1 MPRQGIGAISITKV
15 DGKKESSAQDI
26 VALEEPLEIRLGYGS
41 EERLQ
46 KSISVTMRTPGHDFE
61 LALGFLFSEAIINQ
75 MSDVENIHYCEDVG
89 KQEEKENVVR
99 VELAREV
106 QPDLESL
113 ERNFYVSSSC
123 GVCGKSSIDAVEVSC
138 SVLSDS
144 SSASRELVFSLTKE
158 LESKQYLFSVTG
170 GIHASGLFDLQGNLI
185 FIREDIGRHNALDKI
200 IGAVLAKKNIDF
212 SKTILLL
219 SGRAG
224 FELVQKAIR
233 AGIPI
238 VAAVGAPS
246 SLAVELA
253 NNFNLTLV
261 GFLRDKTFNI
271 YSGKE
276 RIV

>member
-15 DGKKESSAQDI
+15 DGKRESSAQDI

-89 KQEEKENVVR
+89 KHEEKENVVR

-144 SSASRELVFSLTKE
+144 SSASRELIFSLPKE

-185 FIREDIGRHNALDKI
+185 FLREDIGRHNAVDKI
-200 IGAVLAKKNIDF
+200 IGAVLAKKNINF

-238 VAAVGAPS
+238 VASVGAPS
-246 SLAVELA
+246 SLAVQLD

-261 GFLRDKTFNI
+261 GFLRNKTCNI